1 MAIQRVI
8 VAGAGLAGLVTAFE
22 LARARMAVTILEARD
37 RVGGRMWTRRTPFVD
52 GAFGELGAEFID
64 EDHQRMRDLT
74 SRFGIDL
81 VRVLR
86 RGFTQR
92 YRGDAGRFEVSR
104 ASAWQDLRQVL
115 APLVHEYNAAHGAP
129 DAVRVRELSTFS
141 VREWL
146 RRRHA
151 SPRVHGIA
159 DAMRGFFLADPED
172 LSALPLAAELS
183 QGESPAQTPIY
194 RIAGGND
201 RLLDALIKVTPAN
214 MLLRHRLRA
223 IHHATDR
230 VICTVVDDR
239 GTQRELDADALVVT
253 LPATALTDVSI
264 TPPLPEPQWR
274 AIRSLRYGC
283 VTKAVVQT
291 DADVFSGRP
300 ARAFAT
306 DTHAGAFW
314 DASEGQSFDAAQ
326 DGCFDSAQGGSFD
339 PAQDRSFDP
348 AQDRSFDAAQDRRGS
363 SRGVVSFLAGG
374 SASSELA
381 ARLRDGADALLSD
394 LCWLRRGGAS
404 VHGVAHASHSWER
417 DPFARGGYAYLDPA
431 FDPAWLPLLG
441 RRAGRLFFAGEHT
454 SQDYQGYMEGALDS
468 AERVVRELRS

>member
-1 MAIQRVI
+1 MLIQRVI
-8 VAGAGLAGLVTAFE
+8 VAGAGLAGLATAFE
-22 LARARMAVTILEARD
+22 LARARMTVTIVDARD
-37 RVGGRMWTRRTPFVD
+37 RVGGRIWTLRTPLVG

-64 EDHQRMRDLT
+64 QDHRRMRELT

-81 VRVLR
+81 VPVLR

-104 ASAWQDLRQVL
+104 SGAWEDLRQAL
-115 APLVHEYNAAHGAP
+115 APLVREYKTAHGAP
-129 DAVRVRELSTFS
+129 DAVGVRELSTFS

-146 RRRHA
+146 RRQDA

-183 QGESPAQTPIY
+183 QGASPAQTPIY

-201 RLLDALIKVTPAN
+201 RLLDALVKATPAKA
-214 MLLRHRLRA
+214 LLRHQLRA

-230 VICTVVDDR
+230 VICTVVDDT
-239 GTQRELDADALVVT
+239 GVQQELDADALIVT
-253 LPATALTDVSI
+253 LPAAALADVGI

-283 VTKAVVQT
+283 ATKAVVQT
-291 DADVFSGRP
+291 DADLFGGRP

-314 DASEGQSFDAAQ
+314 DASEGQPVDLAQSGPFDVAQ
-326 DGCFDSAQGGSFD
+326 DE
-339 PAQDRSFDP
+339 PAST
-348 AQDRSFDAAQDRRGS
+348 RGI
-363 SRGVVSFLAGG
+363 VSFLAGG
-374 SASSELA
+374 SASSGLA

-394 LCWLRRGGAS
+394 LCWLRRGGPN
-404 VHGVAHASHSWER
+404 VHAIAHAEWSWEH

-468 AERVVRELRS
+468 AERVVRELRI